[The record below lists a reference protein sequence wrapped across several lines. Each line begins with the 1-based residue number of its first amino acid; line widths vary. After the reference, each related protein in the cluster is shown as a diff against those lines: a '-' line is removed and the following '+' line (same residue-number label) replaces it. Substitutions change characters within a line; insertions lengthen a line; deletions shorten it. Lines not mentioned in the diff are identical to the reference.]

1 MIREHSSCRLRGAR
15 KASAVRATLPEIRQS
30 IAGPDP
36 LRDLWPVNA
45 RHESGLQQVRKEL
58 TMLALATTYLVA
70 FCAMTFSGLSALAL
84 IYTVN
89 HLDPADTHEAGRESR
104 EHVAV

>member
-1 MIREHSSCRLRGAR
+1 MIREHSSCRLRVER
-15 KASAVRATLPEIRQS
+15 NASAERATLPEIRQP
-30 IAGPDP
+30 IAGPEP
-36 LRDLWPVNA
+36 FRDFRPENA
-45 RHESGLQQVRKEL
+45 RHESGLQPARKEL
-58 TMLALATTYLVA
+58 TMPVLATTYLVA

-89 HLDPADTHEAGRESR
+89 HLDPADTHETGRESR

>member
-1 MIREHSSCRLRGAR
+1 
-15 KASAVRATLPEIRQS
+15 
-30 IAGPDP
+30 
-36 LRDLWPVNA
+36 
-45 RHESGLQQVRKEL
+45 
-58 TMLALATTYLVA
+58 MLALATTYLVA